1 MNLTRLL
8 ILVPLSLFTATGCS
22 LWSASN
28 SAAPGLI
35 AARVERQAEPPASQ
49 AVRRV
54 AERRADV
61 TPRERLIAAGVEQ
74 TAYTTSYDPAY
85 VKLAYPGGDVARETG
100 VCADVIVRAF
110 RACGVD
116 LQKEVHE
123 DMARSFAAYPQLWRA
138 RGPDANIDHRRV
150 ANLMKWFE
158 RRGKALGVSDRAED
172 YAPGDV
178 VAWDLGN
185 GRLHIGLVTD
195 VKTGGGDDSPHG
207 LAVVHNISAGAQLEP
222 VLFAWKVIGRYRYFD
237 EAARPRAATSPDTTP
252 NPSRTRRRS

>member
-1 MNLTRLL
+1 MNLARAL
-8 ILVPLSLFTATGCS
+8 ILMPLALFTFTGCS
-22 LWSASN
+22 LWPAPNPAASGV
-28 SAAPGLI
+28 AAF
-35 AARVERQAEPPASQ
+35 RVESQLKPQASQ
-49 AVRRV
+49 AAKRV
-54 AERRADV
+54 AEQPAAAS
-61 TPRERLIAAGVEQ
+61 PRERLIAAGVEQ
-74 TAYTTSYDPAY
+74 ATYTTSYDPAY
-85 VKLAYPGGDVARETG
+85 VKLKYPGGDVPRETG
-100 VCADVIVRAF
+100 VCADVVVRAF

-138 RGPDANIDHRRV
+138 RGPDASIDHRRV

-158 RRGKALGVSDRAED
+158 RQGRSLPVSDKPED

-195 VKTGGGDDSPHG
+195 IKTDSEADGPHG
-207 LAVVHNISAGAQLEP
+207 HAVVHNISSGAKVEP

-237 EAARPRAATSPDTTP
+237 EPARPRGAPSADAPR
-252 NPSRTRRRS
+252 NPPRTRRQS

>member
-1 MNLTRLL
+1 MNLTRTLTL
-8 ILVPLSLFTATGCS
+8 APLALFTLTGCS
-22 LWSASN
+22 LWHARN
-28 SAAPGLI
+28 SAPPGLV
-35 AARVERQAEPPASQ
+35 ALGVEPQLKPQASQ
-49 AVRRV
+49 AAKRV
-54 AERRADV
+54 AEQPDAAR
-61 TPRERLIAAGVEQ
+61 PRERLIAAGVEQ
-74 TAYTTSYDPAY
+74 TTYTTSYDPAY

-158 RRGKALGVSDRAED
+158 RRGKALSVSDRAED

-195 VKTGGGDDSPHG
+195 IKTGGGDSPHG
-207 LAVVHNISAGAQLEP
+207 LAVVHNISAGAKLEP
-222 VLFAWKVIGRYRYFD
+222 VLFAWKVVGRYRYFD
-237 EAARPRAATSPDTTP
+237 EAARPRVTP
-252 NPSRTRRRS
+252 STDAPRNPSRTRRRS

>member
-1 MNLTRLL
+1 MHLTRIL
-8 ILVPLSLFTATGCS
+8 ILPPLALFTFAGCS
-22 LWSASN
+22 LWHVPN
-28 SAAPGLI
+28 SAAPGVVVL
-35 AARVERQAEPPASQ
+35 RVESQLKPQASQ
-49 AVRRV
+49 AARRV
-54 AERRADV
+54 AERPADV
-61 TPRERLIAAGVEQ
+61 TPRERLVAAGLEQ
-74 TAYTTSYDPAY
+74 TTYTTSYDPAY
-85 VKLAYPGGDVARETG
+85 VKLKYPGGDVPRETG

-116 LQKEVHE
+116 LQQEVHE
-123 DMARSFAAYPQLWRA
+123 DMARGFAAYPQLWRA

-158 RRGKALGVSDRAED
+158 RRGKALSVSDKAED

-195 VKTGGGDDSPHG
+195 VKTGGDGDGPHG
-207 LAVVHNISAGAQLEP
+207 LAVVHNISAGAKLEP

-237 EAARPRAATSPDTTP
+237 EATRPRATPLPHITP
-252 NPSRTRRRS
+252 NPSRPRRRS